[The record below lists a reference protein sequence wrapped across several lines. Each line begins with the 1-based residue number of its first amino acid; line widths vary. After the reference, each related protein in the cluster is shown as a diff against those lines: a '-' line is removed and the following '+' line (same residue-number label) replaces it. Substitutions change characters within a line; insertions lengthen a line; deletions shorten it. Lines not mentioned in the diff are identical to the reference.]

1 VRTLTKEIKEIEAR
15 LSKDIKGI
23 ELKISQVE
31 ASLHQ
36 AMTAQTRCFIAGLAL
51 LGVVL
56 KLADLLLP

>member
-36 AMTAQTRCFIAGLAL
+36 AMTAQTRWFIAGLAL